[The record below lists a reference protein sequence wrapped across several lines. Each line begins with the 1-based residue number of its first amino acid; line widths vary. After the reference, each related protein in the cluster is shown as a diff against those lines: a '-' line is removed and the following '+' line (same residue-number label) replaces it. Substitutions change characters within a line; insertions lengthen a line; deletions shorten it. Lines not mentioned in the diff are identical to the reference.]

1 MDWTHL
7 DIEYFDEKYDE
18 KQRILKELAKEEYER
33 QLKEIEEY
41 EQYRISAEPGE
52 HYPDCA
58 A

>member
-18 KQRILKELAKEEYER
+18 KQQILKELAKEEYEK
-33 QLKEIEEY
+33 QLKEIEKY
-41 EQYRISAEPGE
+41 EQCRIDAEPGE
-52 HYPDCA
+52 YYPDSA